1 MGKASIVSRGKM
13 SQKSISSF
21 FSKPAAKKTEEK
33 NSAKDVPEEN
43 PAKTKACQ
51 DTSSATRT
59 NKRAGVIDSDSE
71 DESKENSKVLAN
83 KDKDASSTQKVPEV
97 EHPALDKDGL
107 PPLRKTARNPAFKR
121 KSESTNEDSKK
132 LKEDKDEKVE
142 ELKEE
147 KIKKESPKVN
157 KKQSKKK
164 AVIESDEESSPV
176 KKPSPKK
183 KKGVIESDDDS
194 PVKKTPTG
202 RKKKAVIESD
212 DEDEKS
218 PAKSKK
224 VEESPVKKMVSSV
237 KKQMKKDAKE
247 STSPMKNPSPKKK

>member
-1 MGKASIVSRGKM
+1 MGQKASIVSRGKM

-33 NSAKDVPEEN
+33 KSAKDVPEEN

-51 DTSSATRT
+51 DTSSATLT
-59 NKRAGVIDSDSE
+59 KKRAGVIDSDSE
-71 DESKENSKVLAN
+71 DECKENSKVLAN
-83 KDKDASSTQKVPEV
+83 KDKDASSTTQKVPEV
-97 EHPALDKDGL
+97 EQPALDKDGL

-121 KSESTNEDSKK
+121 KSESANEDSKK

-142 ELKEE
+142 EVKEE

-164 AVIESDEESSPV
+164 A
-176 KKPSPKK
+176 
-183 KKGVIESDDDS
+183 VIESDDDS

-247 STSPMKNPSPKKK
+247 TT

>member
-1 MGKASIVSRGKM
+1 MGQKASIVSRGKM

-83 KDKDASSTQKVPEV
+83 KDKDASSTQKLPEV
-97 EHPALDKDGL
+97 EQPALDKDGL

-121 KSESTNEDSKK
+121 KSESANEDSKK
-132 LKEDKDEKVE
+132 LKEDKDDKVE
-142 ELKEE
+142 EVKE
-147 KIKKESPKVN
+147 
-157 KKQSKKK
+157 
-164 AVIESDEESSPV
+164 
-176 KKPSPKK
+176 
-183 KKGVIESDDDS
+183 
-194 PVKKTPTG
+194 
-202 RKKKAVIESD
+202 
-212 DEDEKS
+212 
-218 PAKSKK
+218 
-224 VEESPVKKMVSSV
+224 
-237 KKQMKKDAKE
+237 
-247 STSPMKNPSPKKK
+247 